1 MAPARA
7 ATLASMMPSTAL
19 LAGMRYCPVAECA
32 RGLQTQ
38 APLIASKLRRHDG
51 RHASASSPPVLIM
64 APMLIMAPVMSSR
77 GIAVAPVTTP
87 HPPVVPS
94 VVPSVPEPRSSR
106 RSSWQAEHSVPRARA
121 AHCPCQEAGCHSGCR
136 PLPAPAPMHSLA
148 ALASALALRWR
159 RQRGWGRWRH
169 QF

>member
-1 MAPARA
+1 
-7 ATLASMMPSTAL
+7 MMPSTAL

-77 GIAVAPVTTP
+77 G
-87 HPPVVPS
+87 
-94 VVPSVPEPRSSR
+94 
-106 RSSWQAEHSVPRARA
+106 RA
-121 AHCPCQEAGCHSGCR
+121 HQSEVQH
-136 PLPAPAPMHSLA
+136 
-148 ALASALALRWR
+148 
-159 RQRGWGRWRH
+159 QRTL
-169 QF
+169 